1 MIVVCNNSKVH
12 SFYSE
17 SEWLDADQSG
27 IQASG
32 LKGYRVPNSFKSE
45 IKFGG
50 RKDVYEEVGVFPN
63 DERVLI
69 SSEEIAATTESQVQ
83 AVATETLF

>member
-1 MIVVCNNSKVH
+1 MIVLCNNSKVH

-32 LKGYRVPNSFKSE
+32 LKAYRVPNSFKSE

-50 RKDVYEEVGVFPN
+50 RNDVYDEVGVFPN

-69 SSEEIAATTESQVQ
+69 SSEVVEATTEAAVQ
-83 AVATETLF
+83 AVSSETLF